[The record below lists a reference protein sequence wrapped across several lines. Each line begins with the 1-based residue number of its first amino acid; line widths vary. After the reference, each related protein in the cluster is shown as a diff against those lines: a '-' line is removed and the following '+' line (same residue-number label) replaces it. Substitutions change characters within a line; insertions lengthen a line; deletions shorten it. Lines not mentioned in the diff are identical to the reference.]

1 MWSLVTLTMLSAA
14 PATGLAL
21 SAQMGREVIPAATWL
36 DAVEQELVSS
46 KLAVRQL
53 SLSCDGK
60 RECLLAGAASA
71 KLPALVAVTV
81 AYTKKQTT
89 LDLEALRT
97 ADGATVSQLTFSV
110 TGRLSDADRASLRKF
125 GAAIVEALTVKGDV
139 PVVEASPPL
148 LTPGD
153 QPRPLELTRPSPLTA
168 TRSSVPGWV
177 MGGGAVAS
185 AVTSGIFLGMA
196 SSTRASL
203 ETTSDPSPLTRAQ
216 AERMAADANRDY
228 SVSLATGLAAGA
240 LATGALVW
248 FLTQ

>member
-1 MWSLVTLTMLSAA
+1 MWSLLTATILAA
-14 PATGLAL
+14 SPATGLVL
-21 SAQMGREVIPAATWL
+21 SAQMGREVTPAAAYL
-36 DAVEQELVSS
+36 DAIEQELVSS

-53 SLSCDGK
+53 TLRCDGN
-60 RECLLAGAASA
+60 RECLLAGAATA

-89 LDLEALRT
+89 LDLEALRS

-110 TGRLSDADRASLRKF
+110 TGRLSEADRAALRKF
-125 GAAIVEALTVKGDV
+125 GATLAEALAVKADV
-139 PVVEASPPL
+139 PVVEAPPPV
-148 LTPGD
+148 LTPAD
-153 QPRPLELTRPSPLTA
+153 HPPPLELTRPPPVA
-168 TRSSVPGWV
+168 ARSSVPGWV

-203 ETTSDPSPLTRAQ
+203 EATSDPSPLTRTQ
-216 AERMAADANRDY
+216 AEHMAAEANLDY
-228 SVSLATGLAAGA
+228 SVSLGTGLAAGA
-240 LATGALVW
+240 LAVGAIVW